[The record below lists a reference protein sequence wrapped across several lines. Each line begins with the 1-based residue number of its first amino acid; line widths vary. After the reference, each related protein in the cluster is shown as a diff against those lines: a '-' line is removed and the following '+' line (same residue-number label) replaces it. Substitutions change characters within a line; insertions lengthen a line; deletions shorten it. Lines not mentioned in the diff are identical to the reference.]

1 MGIALQPAVRAPGA
15 PRTSAS
21 SAATSVDQ
29 GEIVRA
35 LADPAFY
42 PHRPA
47 QVEHVQTHI
56 SHVFLAGPYVYKL
69 KKAVHFP
76 FIDASTIARRHAHC
90 DDELRLNRRLAVP
103 IYLGVLPITRE
114 PDGRLALAGE
124 GPVLDHVVWMRRL
137 PASRMLDRL
146 VADGAADAGMLGQLA
161 RLLADF
167 HASAAVGSTV
177 AAHAS
182 PEAILGDWRKVLA
195 VAAPLVGGILPA
207 ATHTVLVSFARTF
220 LAEHDALLRR
230 RQTAGHR
237 IREGH
242 GDLRAEHV
250 CILDAPVPADPPH
263 APIAP
268 GIYVVDC
275 LEFSRALRCID
286 VASEVAFLT
295 MDLERLG
302 RPDLAEAFV
311 DAYVAASGDQ
321 ELQTL
326 LPFYCAYRA
335 CVRGAVEGLRAGE
348 AEVDPADRVAA
359 AERARQY
366 FALAQRYAWKAHGP
380 AVVVCCGLSGSGK
393 TTLARALAEATG
405 FVHLSSDVVRRQ
417 GPGLGRPAPYGTGLY
432 APGARA
438 AVYARLCDE
447 TDGAVAASRGVVAD
461 ATFLRRADRDAL
473 AAVATRRA
481 RPLIFLECH
490 ADPETIHRRLEAP
503 RPGLSDARWETYL
516 AQHAEREPFGADE
529 PHRSVDTS
537 GDLDDVV
544 EEILPA
550 LWRWRMT
557 VT

>member
-1 MGIALQPAVRAPGA
+1 MRSSITQPDYLELSGKGFARGVLRGHMSIALQPAMRVSGA
-15 PRTSAS
+15 QRSLPSNAAAS
-21 SAATSVDQ
+21 PDQ
-29 GEIVRA
+29 GEMLRA

-69 KKAVHFP
+69 KKAVHFS
-76 FIDASTIARRHAHC
+76 FLDARMAARRRALC
-90 DDELRLNRRLAVP
+90 EDELRLNWRLAMP

-114 PDGRLALAGE
+114 HDGRLALAGD

-146 VADGAADAGMLGQLA
+146 VTEGAADAGMLGRLA

-167 HASAAVGSTV
+167 HASAPGGSTV

-195 VAAPLVGGILPA
+195 LAAPLVGGVLPA
-207 ATHTVLVSFARTF
+207 ATHTVLASFGQAF
-220 LAEHDALLRR
+220 LAQHDALLRK
-230 RQTAGHR
+230 RQAAGHR

-250 CILDAPVPADPPH
+250 CVIDAPVPAVPPH
-263 APIAP
+263 APIEP
-268 GIYVVDC
+268 GVYVVDC
-275 LEFSRALRCID
+275 VEFSYGLRCID

-302 RPDLAEAFV
+302 RPDLAEVFV
-311 DAYVAASGDQ
+311 DAYLAASGDQ
-321 ELQTL
+321 DLGTL

-335 CVRGAVEGLRAGE
+335 CVRGAIEGLKAGE

-359 AERARQY
+359 AGRARHY
-366 FALAQRYAWKAHGP
+366 FALAQRYAWRAQRP
-380 AVVVCCGLSGSGK
+380 AVIACCGLSGSGK
-393 TTLARALAEATG
+393 TTLAGALAEATG
-405 FVHLSSDVVRRQ
+405 FVHLSSDVIRRQ
-417 GPGLGRPAPYGTGLY
+417 GAPSSSSTPYGTGLY
-432 APGARA
+432 APAARA

-447 TDGAVAASRGVVAD
+447 TDGALAASRGVVAD

-473 AAVATRRA
+473 AAVAARRG
-481 RPLIFLECH
+481 RPLIFLDCH
-490 ADPETIHRRLEAP
+490 ADP
-503 RPGLSDARWETYL
+503 
-516 AQHAEREPFGADE
+516 
-529 PHRSVDTS
+529 
-537 GDLDDVV
+537 
-544 EEILPA
+544 
-550 LWRWRMT
+550 
-557 VT
+557 